1 LPPLCHRFASVGER
15 LPVHE
20 GERLRHA
27 LGQLSATSRAIEHHR
42 CAQRMV
48 DLTAPEVPPAQQ
60 HAAQQVRSAKLAQR
74 YREALAAA
82 QAVRERPAGEPSSRA
97 TAAAAAFGL
106 ELGDTRGTGS
116 PASQP
121 QLVGRLT
128 VPSALAGGLQLQ
140 GTTRSVFGPGQLRRL
155 NAIFAL

>member
-1 LPPLCHRFASVGER
+1 
-15 LPVHE
+15 
-20 GERLRHA
+20 
-27 LGQLSATSRAIEHHR
+27 
-42 CAQRMV
+42 MV

-82 QAVRERPAGEPSSRA
+82 QAVRECPAGETSSRA

-106 ELGDTRGTGS
+106 ELGGTRGSAGS
-116 PASQP
+116 PASQQ

-128 VPSALAGGLQLQ
+128 VPAALAGGLQLQ